1 MIEALTLRG
10 LEDGIRAKIMIE
22 ALTLRGLEDG
32 IRAKIVMEA
41 LTLRGLEDRD
51 TNMPEYGK
59 SESGKL
65 ETD

>member
-10 LEDGIRAKIMIE
+10 LD
-22 ALTLRGLEDG
+22 DG

-41 LTLRGLEDRD
+41 LTLRGVEDRD

-65 ETD
+65 ETN

>member
-1 MIEALTLRG
+1 MIEALTLGG
-10 LEDGIRAKIMIE
+10 LKDGIRAKV
-22 ALTLRGLEDG
+22 G
-32 IRAKIVMEA
+32 MEA

>member
-10 LEDGIRAKIMIE
+10 LD
-22 ALTLRGLEDG
+22 DG

-65 ETD
+65 ETN

>member
-10 LEDGIRAKIMIE
+10 LA
-22 ALTLRGLEDG
+22 DG

-41 LTLRGLEDRD
+41 LILRGLEDRD

-59 SESGKL
+59 SETGKL
-65 ETD
+65 